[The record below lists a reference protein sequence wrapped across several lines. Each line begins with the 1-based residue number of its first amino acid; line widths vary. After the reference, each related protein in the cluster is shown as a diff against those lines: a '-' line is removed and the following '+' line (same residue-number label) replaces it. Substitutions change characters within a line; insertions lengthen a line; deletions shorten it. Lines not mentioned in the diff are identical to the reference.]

1 MNGAMARITLETAQV
16 NGRRSRPS
24 VLLIED
30 NLTQLDLYSL
40 VLQEELN
47 VTTATR
53 AETGFAIAAIER
65 PDAIVIDVLL
75 PDGDGLDLCDRLRQH
90 QGTTSTPLVV
100 LTGDDQAY
108 ERAMRVRSV
117 DAILK
122 KPCPADRLL
131 TTLHRAI
138 AARCV
143 R

>member
-1 MNGAMARITLETAQV
+1 MAGSMLEAV
-16 NGRRSRPS
+16 RPNGRRLRPS

-30 NLTQLDLYSL
+30 NLTHLDLYCM

-53 AETGFAIAAIER
+53 GETGFTIATIER
-65 PDAIVIDVLL
+65 PDAIVVDVLL
-75 PDGDGLDLCDRLRQH
+75 PDGDGLAICDRLRQH
-90 QGTTSTPLVV
+90 PKTALTPLVV
-100 LTGDDQAY
+100 LTGDDDAY
-108 ERAMRVRSV
+108 ERAMRVRTI

-122 KPCPADRLL
+122 KPCPAERLL

>member
-1 MNGAMARITLETAQV
+1 MLEAV
-16 NGRRSRPS
+16 RPNGRRSRPL

-30 NLTQLDLYSL
+30 NLTHLDLYGM

-53 AETGFAIAAIER
+53 GETGFTVATIER
-65 PDAIVIDVLL
+65 PDAIVVDVLL
-75 PDGDGLDLCDRLRQH
+75 PDGDGLALCDRLRQH
-90 QGTTSTPLVV
+90 PRTVATPLIV
-100 LTGDDQAY
+100 LTGDDYAY
-108 ERAMRVRSV
+108 DRAMRIRTV
-117 DAILK
+117 DAVLK
-122 KPCPADRLL
+122 KPCPAERLI